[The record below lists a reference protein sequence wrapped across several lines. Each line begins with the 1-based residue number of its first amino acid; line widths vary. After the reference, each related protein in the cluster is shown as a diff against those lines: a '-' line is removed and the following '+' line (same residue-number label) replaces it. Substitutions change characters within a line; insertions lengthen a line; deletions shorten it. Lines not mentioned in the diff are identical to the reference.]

1 MNSRKLFS
9 ETRKTFPDTK
19 AHCQQPSR
27 ILIVDVTSASWDNT
41 CSVLSEALENTLSLA
56 CRLTGPCRVPL
67 LSLYVVQNQQ
77 ECLLPFVVGVKL
89 CLLGCSKHECNML
102 LQFSKGSYDFL
113 QIYIKKNNHS
123 QRAKPVRLHGRSEF
137 YKRMVFKR
145 RRFMFLICEVAHV
158 HKLGFVLFL
167 SVPSVALSHMLLPAL
182 SVLLHTYQSQ
192 LYNCNNL
199 DGETACIPVD
209 YTNITTLGA
218 VPDL

>member
-1 MNSRKLFS
+1 
-9 ETRKTFPDTK
+9 
-19 AHCQQPSR
+19 
-27 ILIVDVTSASWDNT
+27 
-41 CSVLSEALENTLSLA
+41 
-56 CRLTGPCRVPL
+56 
-67 LSLYVVQNQQ
+67 
-77 ECLLPFVVGVKL
+77 
-89 CLLGCSKHECNML
+89 
-102 LQFSKGSYDFL
+102 
-113 QIYIKKNNHS
+113 
-123 QRAKPVRLHGRSEF
+123 
-137 YKRMVFKR
+137 
-145 RRFMFLICEVAHV
+145 MFLICEVAHV